1 MKWIFSFIIALLL
14 VGCGSTNSGVGQ
26 SPFLEGE
33 YQIVGVGGE
42 ALDNPEFTIIFDL
55 EEQSAYGYVG
65 CNRFSSGFTQDG
77 NSLHFNRSIST
88 KMYCEGKMEIE
99 DQVLRSLEE
108 VTGVRRDNGNLV
120 LHSSENEDLIIIKN

>member
-1 MKWIFSFIIALLL
+1 MKWFFLYIGVLIFMA
-14 VGCGSTNSGVGQ
+14 CGSTKTGGVQ
-26 SPFLEGE
+26 APALEGE
-33 YQIVGVGGE
+33 YQIVQVGSE
-42 ALDNPEFTIIFDL
+42 TLNDPEFTIIFDL

-77 NSLHFNRSIST
+77 GMLHFNRSIST

-108 VTGVRRDNGNLV
+108 VTGVRHDNGNLV
-120 LHSSENEDLIIIKN
+120 LHSSDNKGLITIKK